1 MLTRHKR
8 VVSLSTESILMVWGV
23 GADDPCNKRV
33 QSHLHYFSSMSSKI
47 TPEEIKLRGSLLAK
61 NKDLLKLHK
70 DLVFSSILTEDE
82 FWEDRKGLLR
92 IQEMILR
99 QKKGASSALV
109 SDDLKPCTA
118 STSDVKYV
126 LTPTIIQTIFEQHPI
141 LQKAFFDLVT
151 ALNEEGVTKLT
162 EREFWIEYFK
172 SPFFTEPKTINTTN
186 SNLLDSYYKETISE
200 SDGPQSLEESNV
212 KVSGQCDISRS
223 EEDHVNDYLRP
234 ESQNDSSWN
243 ALRQFNKHSL
253 RVLQAQ
259 TSLDSP
265 HELSI
270 EISDLNAQSTPEMA
284 LLNVQESQ
292 MFTKSS
298 DKNQILKITDRIT
311 KDGIKQILKDQND
324 KPFDATKFQLNYTK
338 SKETLSILLERN
350 NFYLNR
356 DPKQS
361 SVTVSADL
369 SEDQLQLLNS
379 SIEILRHFW
388 KTVTSVAATKISA
401 EKLAKLT
408 RLVSVL
414 EKMESKIKFNG
425 NQNLVECIKQAKSKY
440 TELNK

>member
-1 MLTRHKR
+1 
-8 VVSLSTESILMVWGV
+8 
-23 GADDPCNKRV
+23 
-33 QSHLHYFSSMSSKI
+33 MSAKI

-70 DLVFSSILTEDE
+70 DLVFSNILSEEE

-92 IQEMILR
+92 IQEMILK

-109 SDDLKPCTA
+109 SDDLKPSTA

-141 LQKAFFDLVT
+141 LQKAFSDLVGSVT
-151 ALNEEGVTKLT
+151 GEEGVAKLT

-172 SPFFTEPKTINTTN
+172 SPFFTEPKTTN
-186 SNLLDSYYKETISE
+186 AVPSNLLDSYYKETISE
-200 SDGPQSLEESNV
+200 SDGPHSLEETNV
-212 KVSGQCDISRS
+212 KVSGQCDMSRTQ
-223 EEDHVNDYLRP
+223 EDHVNDYVLQQA
-234 ESQNDSSWN
+234 ETHNDSSWN

-270 EISDLNAQSTPEMA
+270 EISDLNVQLAPEMA
-284 LLNVQESQ
+284 LLNVKESQ
-292 MFTKSS
+292 MFTQHSGSKSETTR
-298 DKNQILKITDRIT
+298 ITERIT
-311 KDGIKQILKDQND
+311 KDAIEQVLKGQDD
-324 KPFDATKFQLNYTK
+324 KTFDAAKFQLNYTK
-338 SKETLSILLERN
+338 SKEMLSSLLERN
-350 NFYLNR
+350 NFHLNL

-361 SVTVSADL
+361 SPISPDL
-369 SEDQLQLLNS
+369 SDDQLQLLNS
-379 SIEILRHFW
+379 AIEILRHFW
-388 KTVTSVAATKISA
+388 RTATSGAATKITP

-414 EKMESKIKFNG
+414 EKMESRIRFSGKK
-425 NQNLVECIKQAKSKY
+425 NLVECIKQAKLKY
-440 TELNK
+440 NELNK